1 MKKIA
6 VLSCQMI
13 RGKNLCPADA
23 KCLVAFSRKEG
34 EFERYK
40 GEDPAI
46 VGIVECGDCEGNK
59 NRVLLSLGLLK
70 MQLAALDETVDTLHI
85 GTCVMKFCKK
95 KDDLLAA
102 IKEKAG
108 VEIVEGTHQYI
119 PATIF

>member
-6 VLSCQMI
+6 LVSCQMI
-13 RGKNLCPADA
+13 RGKNLCPADV
-23 KCLVAFSRKEG
+23 KCLVAFNRKEG

-70 MQLAALDETVDTLHI
+70 MQLEALDETVDALHI

-108 VEIVEGTHQYI
+108 VEIIEGTHQYI

>member
-6 VLSCQMI
+6 LVSCQMI

-23 KCLVAFSRKEG
+23 KCLVAFNRKEG

-40 GEDPAI
+40 DEDPAI

-70 MQLAALDETVDTLHI
+70 MQLAALDETVDALHI